1 MTKTRI
7 AALALG
13 PALALLAPSAPA
25 LAFSLSYE
33 RSQRHTVPA
42 APFVGAP
49 AIRGDGQDVPGF
61 GHCAASS
68 AAEGNAN
75 QQTRPVK
82 QYGQNAGGYRC

>member
-7 AALALG
+7 IAL
-13 PALALLAPSAPA
+13 ALALLAPSAPA
-25 LAFSLSYE
+25 LAFSFSYE
-33 RSQRHTVPA
+33 RPQRHTVPA
-42 APFVGAP
+42 APFVGART
-49 AIRGDGQDVPGF
+49 IGDGAQDVPGF